1 MKAFLQFIRTT
12 FVGGILFLVPI
23 AALAIILG
31 KALALAHKIGDPLAA
46 HLPPEAGFGLRMPL
60 LLAVGVLIIFSF
72 LAGIFARTVFAGKI
86 THRLEATLLSKVPG
100 YALLKSTGASML
112 GAEGVSAYPVVLVR
126 FGESSQLGLRTDVLP
141 NGRVVVFIPGTPD
154 PQTGEVHIVAA
165 DQVQLTGLPLAT
177 AMQLLKNY
185 GAGTGAL
192 LRDQPPGAG
201 AAK

>member
-23 AALAIILG
+23 AVLVIILG
-31 KALALAHKIGDPLAA
+31 KALALAHKVGDPLAA
-46 HLPPEAGFGLRMPL
+46 HLPPEVGFGLKMPL

-86 THRLEATLLSKVPG
+86 VNKLEAAVLSKVPG

-112 GAEGVSAYPVVLVR
+112 GAEGAAAYPVVLVR
-126 FGESSQLGLRTDVLP
+126 FDDSSLLGLRTDVLAS
-141 NGRVVVFIPGTPD
+141 GRVVVFIPDTPD
-154 PQTGEVHIVAA
+154 PQTGAVHIIAA
-165 DQVQLTGLPLAT
+165 DRVQLTGLPLAT

-192 LRDQPPGAG
+192 LRDQPPGTG